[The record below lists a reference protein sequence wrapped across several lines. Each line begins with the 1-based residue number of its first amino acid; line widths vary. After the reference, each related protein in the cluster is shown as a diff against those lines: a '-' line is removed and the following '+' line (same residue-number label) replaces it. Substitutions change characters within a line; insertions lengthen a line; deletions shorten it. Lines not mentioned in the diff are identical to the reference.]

1 MKNISKKNVT
11 DRFKDVFGFL
21 PEVTAKSPGR
31 INVIGEH
38 TDYNEG
44 FVLPAAIDKYTFA
57 SVSPRKDDEINLYA
71 ELFKEKLSFRL
82 SEIKPLPNS
91 SWANYILGV
100 VHHIENKG
108 YRFGTGFDMYVDG
121 DVPFGAG
128 VSSSASLECAVAVAI
143 NKIYSLGLQDWEI
156 AKIAQSAEHT
166 FAGVKCGIMDQFAS
180 IFSKENKVAKLDCRS
195 LDFEYFPLE
204 LGDYTLLLLNTNVKH
219 SLASSAYND
228 RRASC
233 EKSVEIVKKHH
244 PEVNALRDVSEEMLD
259 IITKDAYPELYKK
272 ASFVCRENLRVENTC
287 KALAQGDLKTV
298 GQLIYQSHEGLSRD
312 YEVSCEELD
321 FLVNEVRQF
330 PEVLGARMMG
340 GGFGGCTINL
350 VKKDFI
356 SDLVDK
362 IKPKY
367 EAKFNLELTNIE
379 VVPSGGGTVI

>member
-1 MKNISKKNVT
+1 MRTVSNKNVT
-11 DRFKDVFGFL
+11 DRFKEIFGYS
-21 PEVTAKSPGR
+21 PDVTAKSPGR
-31 INVIGEH
+31 INIIGEH

-57 SVSPRKDDEINLYA
+57 SVTSRKDDEINLYA
-71 ELFKEKLSFRL
+71 ELFDEKISFKL

-100 VHHIENKG
+100 VHYIQDKG
-108 YRFGTGFDMYVDG
+108 HKLSGFDMYVDG

-128 VSSSASLECAVAVAI
+128 VSSSASLECAVAIAL
-143 NKIYSLGLQDWEI
+143 NETFSLGISDWEL

-180 IFSKENKVAKLDCRS
+180 IFSQENKVAKLDCRS

-233 EKSVEIVKKHH
+233 EKSVEIIKKYH
-244 PEVNALRDVSEEMLD
+244 PKINSLRDVSVEMLD
-259 IITKDAYPELYKK
+259 EYIKKDFPDLYQK

-287 KALAQGDLKTV
+287 KALIKGDLKTV
-298 GQLIYQSHEGLSRD
+298 GELIYQSHEGLSVD

-321 FLVNEVRQF
+321 FLVTEVRQF
-330 PEVLGARMMG
+330 PEILGARMMG

-350 VKKDFI
+350 VKKSFVPN
-356 SDLVDK
+356 LVDK

-367 EAKFNLELTNIE
+367 ESKFNLELTTIE
-379 VVPSGGGTVI
+379 VVPSRGGYII